1 MTNDGNPKQS
11 IKLLSNMV
19 GQADED
25 IDLAKAAL
33 YISSQE
39 YPDLDVDYYV
49 GMLDALASEADQ
61 YIGQRQDLRSGI
73 QLLSRYLFDVQK
85 FRGNDGD
92 YSDPLNSYLN
102 EVLDRR
108 TGIPITLS
116 LVYME
121 VASRLGMVFEGI
133 GLPGHFVIRT
143 GPLEDELYVDAFNGG
158 ATLTRG
164 DCERMVNDLFQGKIE
179 FTEEHLRPYTKREFL
194 VRLLNNLKNNYF
206 NAEDYH
212 RAIAAA
218 DMIAIIDPSLKRNL
232 RDRAWFYYSLKLY
245 RMAIKNLEAYVQV
258 DPEADDAERI
268 KQQIDA
274 LKSILR
280 TLN

>member
-1 MTNDGNPKQS
+1 MTSDSNPRQS
-11 IKLLSNMV
+11 LKLLSNMV

-33 YISSQE
+33 YVSSQE
-39 YPDLDVDYYV
+39 YPDMDLEHYM
-49 GMLDALASEADQ
+49 GMLDALASEAGR
-61 YIGQRQDLRSGI
+61 YIGQRQDLRSAI
-73 QLLSRYLFDVQK
+73 HLLSRYLFEVQE

-102 EVLDRR
+102 EVLDRK

-121 VASRLGMVFEGI
+121 VAKRLGMVFEGI

-143 GPLEDELYVDAFNGG
+143 GPPEDELYVDAFNAG
-158 ATLTRG
+158 AMLTRG
-164 DCERMVNDLFQGKIE
+164 DCERKVHDLFQGKIE

-194 VRLLNNLKNNYF
+194 IRILNNLKNNYF
-206 NAEDYH
+206 NVEDYH
-212 RAIAAA
+212 RAIAVA
-218 DMIAIIDPSLKRNL
+218 DMIAIIDPSLRRNL
-232 RDRAWFYYSLKLY
+232 RDRAWFCYSLKLY
-245 RMAIKNLEAYVQV
+245 RMAIKNLEAYLQV
-258 DPEADDAERI
+258 DPEAQDADRI
-268 KQQIDA
+268 KQQIHA
-274 LKSILR
+274 LESILR